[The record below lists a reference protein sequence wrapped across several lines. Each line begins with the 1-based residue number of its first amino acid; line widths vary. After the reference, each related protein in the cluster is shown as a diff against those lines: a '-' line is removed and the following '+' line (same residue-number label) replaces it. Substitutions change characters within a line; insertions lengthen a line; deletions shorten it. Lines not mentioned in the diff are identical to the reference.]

1 MIVKSCFEPIPS
13 KADVC
18 FLCIVG
24 YIRYAVDWKI
34 MARATPYSNIG
45 KKCNL
50 CIMEKYFI
58 ICKPETCTLNKRN
71 ELASACRH
79 ANKFLIKNG

>member
-1 MIVKSCFEPIPS
+1 
-13 KADVC
+13 
-18 FLCIVG
+18 
-24 YIRYAVDWKI
+24 
-34 MARATPYSNIG
+34 MARANSYSNIG

-79 ANKFLIKNG
+79 ASKFLIKNG